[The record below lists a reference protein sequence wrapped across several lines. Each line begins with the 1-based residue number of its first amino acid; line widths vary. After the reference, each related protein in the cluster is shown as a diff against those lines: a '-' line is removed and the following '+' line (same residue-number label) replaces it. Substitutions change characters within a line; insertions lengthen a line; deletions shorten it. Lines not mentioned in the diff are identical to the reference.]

1 MMASAMPNSKK
12 IDPKAA
18 KKIVTQLTTLNAAT
32 TKQLTQVE
40 KLSGQLEDDL
50 SEMGEL
56 ESLRLQM
63 MMDRVSKMMT
73 TLSNLLKKMQDTQ
86 EAITQNLK

>member
-1 MMASAMPNSKK
+1 MPNTKI

-32 TKQLTQVE
+32 KKQLSQVE

-50 SEMGEL
+50 SDIGEM
-56 ESLRLQM
+56 ESLHLQM
-63 MMDRVSKMMT
+63 MMDRLSKMMS

-86 EAITQNLK
+86 DAITQNLK

>member
-1 MMASAMPNSKK
+1 MPNSKK

-32 TKQLTQVE
+32 KKQLTQVE

>member
-1 MMASAMPNSKK
+1 MPNSKT

-18 KKIVTQLTTLNAAT
+18 KKIVSQLTTLNAFT
-32 TKQLTQVE
+32 NKQL
-40 KLSGQLEDDL
+40 SQLAKSSAQQEEAL
-50 SEMGEL
+50 NELGEL

-86 EAITQNLK
+86 DAITQNLK